1 MEKNNLKTPKPLK
14 LSIISLK
21 REIKCLVKIFDIVEY
36 KPLKNSIISGFFSI
50 MLIIN
55 FLSISLFAIHF
66 FINNQEA
73 SLKAIKLSN
82 NDGCYLYCGATQFC
96 SFDQSKYKNKDC
108 DYRNNN
114 SIILKNG
121 EMIEIFKEDCIWDIM
136 IVNSDSIES
145 KIETLGFINPSDY
158 KYIEKKDEG
167 LENLIMIIKSN
178 YTDDIDINFFANL
191 EYLKLQFVS
200 FTKNRDLTSQS
211 SEIKESWSISTWKI
225 FEKYEECKD
234 YIKEGDY
241 DVTCGA
247 FQINF
252 NDNMFI
258 INFDSAIMVVEMIV
272 FIFFVVK
279 IYKILIIINMKM
291 NHFQSILKSQS
302 TCE

>member
-1 MEKNNLKTPKPLK
+1 MEKNNLKTPKSLN
-14 LSIISLK
+14 LTIISLK
-21 REIKCLVKIFDIVEY
+21 REIKCLVKIFDIIEY
-36 KPLKNSIISGFFSI
+36 KPLKNSIISGLFSI
-50 MLIIN
+50 ILILN
-55 FLSISLFAIHF
+55 FLSISIFAINY
-66 FINNQEA
+66 FINNEEA

-96 SFDQSKYKNKDC
+96 LFDQSKYENKDC
-108 DYRNNN
+108 DYRYNN
-114 SIILKNG
+114 SIILRNG

-145 KIETLGFINPSDY
+145 KIETLGFINPIDY
-158 KYIEKKDEG
+158 IYIEKKDEDTV
-167 LENLIMIIKSN
+167 NSIMIIKSN
-178 YTDDIDINFFANL
+178 YTDDVDVNFFANL

-200 FTKNRDLTSQS
+200 FTKNRDLTAQNRKV
-211 SEIKESWSISTWKI
+211 KESWSISTWKI

-234 YIKEGDY
+234 YIKEDDY

-258 INFDSAIMVVEMIV
+258 INFDSAIVIVEMIV

-279 IYKILIIINMKM
+279 IYKILTIINMKM
-291 NHFQSILKSQS
+291 IYFQSMLKSQS
-302 TCE
+302 TFK